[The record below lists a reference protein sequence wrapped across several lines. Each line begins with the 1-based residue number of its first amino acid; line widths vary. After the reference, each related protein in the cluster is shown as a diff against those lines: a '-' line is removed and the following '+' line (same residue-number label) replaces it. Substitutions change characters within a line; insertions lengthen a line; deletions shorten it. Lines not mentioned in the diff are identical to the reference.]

1 MSENKIKEMIAGTF
15 LEIADALETG
25 TFGKQPVIGVAVS
38 GTEHGMD
45 NIYEGVRL
53 AEKKGCKA
61 VVIEGEDAHKKM
73 EQMMDAGE
81 IDGAVTMH
89 YPFPIGVST
98 VGRVITPGR
107 GREMFLATTTG
118 TSSTDRVEGMVK
130 NAVYG
135 IIAAKASGIEH
146 PTVGIANVDG
156 ARQTEKALRKLQENG
171 YDIRFAESSRADGG
185 IVMRGNDLLEGTA
198 DVMVMDPLTGN
209 LMMKIFSAYTTGGSY
224 ESLGYGYGPGI
235 GEGYD
240 RVVMIISRASGAP
253 VIAGAIEYAA
263 QLIQNKVGRVAEAE
277 FAAVH
282 KAGLDA
288 VLAELKPAKGS
299 GADAS
304 AAPAAMPPKEVV
316 TYEIHGIEVIDLDDA
331 AASLWAKGIYA
342 ETGMGCT
349 GPVILVSEANGEAAR
364 TILQENSYIG

>member
-61 VVIEGEDAHKKM
+61 VVIEGEDAHKRM

-98 VGRVITPGR
+98 VGRVITPGC

-118 TSSTDRVEGMVK
+118 TSSTDRVEGMIK

-135 IIAAKASGIEH
+135 IIAAKASGIE
-146 PTVGIANVDG
+146 P
-156 ARQTEKALRKLQENG
+156 
-171 YDIRFAESSRADGG
+171 
-185 IVMRGNDLLEGTA
+185 
-198 DVMVMDPLTGN
+198 
-209 LMMKIFSAYTTGGSY
+209 SY
-224 ESLGYGYGPGI
+224 
-235 GEGYD
+235 
-240 RVVMIISRASGAP
+240 RRH
-253 VIAGAIEYAA
+253 
-263 QLIQNKVGRVAEAE
+263 R
-277 FAAVH
+277 
-282 KAGLDA
+282 
-288 VLAELKPAKGS
+288 
-299 GADAS
+299 
-304 AAPAAMPPKEVV
+304 
-316 TYEIHGIEVIDLDDA
+316 
-331 AASLWAKGIYA
+331 
-342 ETGMGCT
+342 
-349 GPVILVSEANGEAAR
+349 
-364 TILQENSYIG
+364 